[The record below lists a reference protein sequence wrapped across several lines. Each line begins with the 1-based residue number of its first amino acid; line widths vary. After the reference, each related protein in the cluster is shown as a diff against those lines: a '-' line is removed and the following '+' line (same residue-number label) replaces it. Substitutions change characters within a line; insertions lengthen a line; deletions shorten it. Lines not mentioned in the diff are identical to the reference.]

1 MNLHHRD
8 LSSACVRRYLSEA
21 DEKEALRKLMEKL
34 RHQKRITSDDVRM
47 EIRTVASQGGAVA
60 LPLDFPPS
68 GWVLE
73 FKRVHGFMYF
83 NNFVFGAA
91 SSRSRSGVEAAAA
104 FGLPARLEV
113 APLRSAVAPTNNTY
127 TTTITPTANPTNMN
141 SNNSSSST
149 TAHARGNTT
158 EGDKET
164 SKDRNGSRSSKPAHA
179 VMSSMP
185 PPGPRAR
192 FNNEIQ
198 RNFSQRHQQHLQ
210 QQQRR
215 AILVDGHRRAAA
227 WSMPLRDSSGG
238 DEEMRL
244 NASTS
249 SSENDATTDPS
260 NSPRG
265 ERDGDVGP
273 ALGVETSSTQPSS
286 QHAVSNNASS
296 MEEMQD
302 TTSDASSYND
312 NRGYKLSHTVS
323 AETWEKAIAA
333 VEQQGM
339 SLRAAAKLYGVHFAA
354 LHRRVKKRAQAVHA
368 KGTSDYF
375 HPSDEAGIMRVV
387 VARAELGV
395 LMTFD
400 ELMRLVESAALRKLP
415 DISMDSAR
423 KLLTRFQS
431 RNEQSVRHIIEDWP
445 PSLPA
450 VDVSSTEGIRPP
462 YRPYLEHP
470 GFDFGPKP
478 PVIRRP
484 QSVGASAAAMAAA
497 AKTSLF
503 VPPTHLGPP
512 SSSVKGR
519 VNDTRRSKV
528 RFVDGAMT
536 LDDGQLPN
544 GRLHFMGPRARSEGD
559 GDAVMVV

>member
-185 PPGPRAR
+185 PPGP
-192 FNNEIQ
+192 E
-198 RNFSQRHQQHLQ
+198 H
-210 QQQRR
+210 
-215 AILVDGHRRAAA
+215 
-227 WSMPLRDSSGG
+227 GG